1 MLNAAL
7 SETALPVWLPKLI
20 NWVNGLVWC
29 LVSRQDNEKPDTHA
43 RRRGTSHS
51 GVARPHGGGT
61 AHPAPAGADEEL
73 AHLATDVRIACQ
85 RIARGIRHA
94 SDELPGPLMSVLMQ
108 LHRTDPQTPTALAA
122 HAGVSTPA
130 ITRVINALVAEGLVA
145 RTPDP
150 DDHRQVLIG
159 LTERG
164 RGQLQRTLAARD
176 TWMLRR
182 LDGLDA
188 DQRALLRDAARM
200 LTELTEGV
208 VSR

>member
-1 MLNAAL
+1 M
-7 SETALPVWLPKLI
+7 
-20 NWVNGLVWC
+20 
-29 LVSRQDNEKPDTHA
+29 
-43 RRRGTSHS
+43 
-51 GVARPHGGGT
+51 
-61 AHPAPAGADEEL
+61 
-73 AHLATDVRIACQ
+73 
-85 RIARGIRHA
+85 
-94 SDELPGPLMSVLMQ
+94 
-108 LHRTDPQTPTALAA
+108 
-122 HAGVSTPA
+122 STPA

-188 DQRALLRDAARM
+188 DQRALLRDAARL

-208 VSR
+208 VAR